1 MAVDWLARLL
11 HNVVFQWERI
21 RTVAAKM
28 ENSIAEMKR
37 DGATMVKSVHR
48 YNSTYW
54 YLLCNY
60 ICTLQYTV
68 PVYVYFFPLPLYL
81 YRLLSESQKGTSF
94 WNNCLRQ
101 QSFLR
106 RVIADLEC
114 AEGQERVVRDLD
126 NLRKSLLDKAILF
139 VAADVDAL
147 EAPSKPWGEGVAA
160 TMNRHAKCKE
170 PGQL

>member
-1 MAVDWLARLL
+1 M
-11 HNVVFQWERI
+11 
-21 RTVAAKM
+21 
-28 ENSIAEMKR
+28 
-37 DGATMVKSVHR
+37 
-48 YNSTYW
+48 
-54 YLLCNY
+54 
-60 ICTLQYTV
+60 
-68 PVYVYFFPLPLYL
+68 
-81 YRLLSESQKGTSF
+81 LSESQKGTSF